1 MLEIK
6 DLEVSGTFTA
16 KTLAADTVTAN
27 MINGIT
33 PTELSYLKNSNGNIQ
48 QKLSNLTERAT
59 SLINNWR

>member
-6 DLEVSGTFTA
+6 DLEVTDTFTA

-33 PTELSYLKNSNGNIQ
+33 PTEFSRLKNSKKNIQ
-48 QKLSNLTERAT
+48 QALNDIAKRTEN
-59 SLINNWR
+59 LINNWR